1 MRNITSYQDNFTAK
15 QLKLPLSLDIKIPI
29 DSEARTFDEVFRK
42 IEVKKYLITD
52 KDKRGRIG
60 YNPVQMLKL
69 ILFCQMEKIQSLR
82 DMEKAARNDIRIM
95 WLTDELKPSHQTIKT
110 FMDTYLLENIEHI
123 FHELNKYYIK
133 AEQIDTDIVYI
144 DGTKIESAANKYT
157 FIWRGSITK
166 YLNKLHLKIS
176 KYMEQ
181 FNKRYQTYDIYFP
194 LYEIY
199 EVNYLEHIQNFL
211 MEQMIEQD
219 IGIKSGKGSRKTY
232 LQKDYEFIHESITKL
247 KAYKKHLSIIGHD
260 RNSYAKTDPDATF
273 MHLKEDHMRNSQL
286 KPAYNV
292 QIGVSDEYIMHL
304 DIFNDRSDYKTMIP
318 FIEGY
323 YKRYGK
329 YPKYPVADA
338 GYGGLTNYR
347 YLKLNNMELYQK
359 YGMYSKDTSDKKRQ
373 QDPYFTLNLIKD
385 GKDYIATNGDRLLYK
400 YTNNRGNDVYELP
413 NGKSKEI
420 NAENIVYQKEAIQ
433 NLTSEKGINFRIQ
446 RSIQVEGAF
455 GIIKESFSLRRF
467 RRKGAENVKLE
478 FYLTAIGYN
487 LDKYHNKKYRIT
499 Q

>member
-1 MRNITSYQDNFTAK
+1 MRNIYLHQDNFTPK

-29 DSEARTFDEVFRK
+29 DSEARTFNEVFNK
-42 IEVKKYLITD
+42 VEVKKYLVNH
-52 KDKRGRIG
+52 KDPRGRMG

-82 DMEKAARNDIRIM
+82 DMEKAAKNDIRIM

-110 FMDTYLLENIEHI
+110 FMDTYLIDNIADI
-123 FHELNKYYIK
+123 FHEFNKYYIK
-133 AEQIDTDIVYI
+133 TEQIEIDTVYI

-166 YLNKLHLKIS
+166 YLDKLHLKIS
-176 KYMEQ
+176 NYMNQ
-181 FNKRYQTYDIYFP
+181 LNKRYLAHDIFFP
-194 LYEIY
+194 LHEQY
-199 EVNYLEHIQNFL
+199 EVSYLEHIKNFL
-211 MEQMIEQD
+211 MQQIREQKVE
-219 IGIKSGKGSRKTY
+219 IKTGKGSRKTY
-232 LQKDYEFIHESITKL
+232 LQRDYEFINESINKL
-247 KAYKKHLSIIGHD
+247 KAYNQHLSVIGSD
-260 RNSYAKTDPDATF
+260 RNSYAKTDIDATF

-304 DIFNDRSDYKTMIP
+304 DIFNDRSDYKTFIP

-347 YLKLNNMELYQK
+347 YLKSHNMELYQK
-359 YGMYSKDTSDKKRQ
+359 YGMYSKDTSDKKRMN
-373 QDPYFTLNLIKD
+373 DPYFTLNLVKD
-385 GKDYIATNGDRLLYK
+385 KTDYIATNGDRLVYQ
-400 YTNNRGNDVYELP
+400 YTNNRGNEVYQLP
-413 NGKSKEI
+413 NGKQKEI
-420 NAENIVYQKEAIQ
+420 NAENTDYQKEVIN
-433 NLTSEKGINFRIQ
+433 NLNSEKGIHLRIQ

-455 GIIKESFSLRRF
+455 GVIKEVFKLRRF
-467 RRKGAENVKLE
+467 RRKGTQNVKLE

>member
-1 MRNITSYQDNFTAK
+1 MRNNNLIHNNFTAK

-42 IEVKKYLITD
+42 IEVKKYLVSD
-52 KDKRGRIG
+52 KDQRGRIG

-82 DMEKAARNDIRIM
+82 DMEKAAKNDIRIM

-110 FMDTYLLENIEHI
+110 FMDTYLLENIENI
-123 FHELNKYYIK
+123 FHEFNKYYIK

-157 FIWRGSITK
+157 FIWRGSVTK
-166 YLNKLHLKIS
+166 YLDKLHLKIS

-181 FNKRYQTYDIYFP
+181 FNKRYQTSDIYFP
-194 LYEIY
+194 VYETY

-211 MEQMIEQD
+211 TKQMTEQD
-219 IGIKSGKGSRKTY
+219 VQIKSGKGSRKTY

-247 KAYKKHLSIIGHD
+247 KAYKEHLSIIGHD
-260 RNSYAKTDPDATF
+260 RNSYAKTDKDATF

-304 DIFNDRSDYKTMIP
+304 DIFNDRSDYKTLIP

-329 YPKYPVADA
+329 YPTYPVADA

-359 YGMYSKDTSDKKRQ
+359 YGMYSKDTSDKKRKS
-373 QDPYFTLNLIKD
+373 DPYFTFNLIKD
-385 GKDYIATNGDRLLYK
+385 GKDFIATNGDRLIYK

-420 NAENIVYQKEAIQ
+420 NVENTDYQKEAIK

-455 GIIKESFSLRRF
+455 GIIKESFNLRRF
-467 RRKGAENVKLE
+467 RRKGTRNVKLE